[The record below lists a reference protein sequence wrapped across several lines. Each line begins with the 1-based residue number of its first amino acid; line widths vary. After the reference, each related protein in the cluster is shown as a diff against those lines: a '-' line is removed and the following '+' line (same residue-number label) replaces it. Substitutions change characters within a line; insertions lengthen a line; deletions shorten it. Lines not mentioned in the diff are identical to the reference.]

1 MNYKVF
7 NDILNIYENEIRKN
21 TKNKSKIYNFE
32 KYKFENINN
41 IYNTIVNYNNNYT
54 CKYNIF
60 LITKPKFRIVMS
72 LNIKDKVINHY
83 ITRNYL
89 IPNLEKY
96 LDDRNVATRKNKGTS
111 YARKLLNKYIEENKK
126 YDNFYILKLDISKY
140 FYTIDHNILK
150 SMLID
155 KLDSYSYNFI
165 CDILSSTNSIYV
177 NEKIN
182 KIKKYYISLF
192 PNRKKEIEK
201 IPIYEY
207 NKGLPIGNMT
217 SQFLSIFY
225 LYELEHKIIYDYKIK
240 YYIHYMDD
248 FILIDKDKNKLKK
261 IYKLIEK
268 ELIEKYKL
276 KLNKNKC
283 KIVSIKE
290 GFVFLGYRYKVLN
303 KKTIIKIEK
312 LSKKRIIKRIKEVKY
327 LYKNNY
333 INLETF
339 FTSINTFLNIYKVN
353 KGVIYR
359 NINKYIFNK
368 SSEFNK

>member
-1 MNYKVF
+1 
-7 NDILNIYENEIRKN
+7 
-21 TKNKSKIYNFE
+21 
-32 KYKFENINN
+32 
-41 IYNTIVNYNNNYT
+41 
-54 CKYNIF
+54 
-60 LITKPKFRIVMS
+60 
-72 LNIKDKVINHY
+72 
-83 ITRNYL
+83 
-89 IPNLEKY
+89 
-96 LDDRNVATRKNKGTS
+96 
-111 YARKLLNKYIEENKK
+111 
-126 YDNFYILKLDISKY
+126 
-140 FYTIDHNILK
+140 
-150 SMLID
+150 
-155 KLDSYSYNFI
+155 
-165 CDILSSTNSIYV
+165 
-177 NEKIN
+177 
-182 KIKKYYISLF
+182 
-192 PNRKKEIEK
+192 
-201 IPIYEY
+201 
-207 NKGLPIGNMT
+207 MT

-225 LYELEHKIIYDYKIK
+225 LYELDHKIIYDYKIK